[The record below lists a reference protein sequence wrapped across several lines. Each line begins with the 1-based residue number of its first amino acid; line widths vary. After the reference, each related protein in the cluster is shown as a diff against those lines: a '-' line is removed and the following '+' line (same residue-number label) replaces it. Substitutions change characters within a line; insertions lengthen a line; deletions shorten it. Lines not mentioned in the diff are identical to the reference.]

1 MDPQCEII
9 GKYVLPIYRSML
21 AKELVQKYHL
31 TQTEAAKKLGTTQ
44 AAVSQYLSSK
54 RAYKGIE
61 HVEQFLPKIQTMAD
75 ETARKIVNKEIGVGD
90 VTFDFCNLCATFCK
104 KDAIKSE
111 VSNPEYYI

>member
-9 GKYVLPIYRSML
+9 GKYVLPIFRSML

-31 TQTEAAKKLGTTQ
+31 TQTEASKKLGTTQ

-61 HVEQFLPKIQTMAD
+61 HVEQFLPKIQAMAA
-75 ETARKIVNKEIGVGD
+75 ETAQKLVNKEIAVSD

-104 KDAIKSE
+104 KDNIKSE